1 MINPSK
7 SVEPKRMSERQFV
20 ELPLLQQLK
29 ELGWTILDLEMK
41 QNPSDSFR
49 TDFTQTFIE
58 SKLREALL
66 RINPW
71 LEKSQVDEMVRRVT
85 PNTGNLL
92 ENNQDV
98 LELFLKGTPLDK
110 NHKTGERSPNAYYID
125 FGNPSNNDFLA
136 VCQFKVRIL
145 GSEKHFIPDIVCFI
159 NGLPVV
165 VIECKSPKAE
175 DGIAE
180 AIDQMQRYS
189 EQRGENNEGN
199 KALFYSN
206 QLLVATD
213 RDEAKVGTITSGSEK
228 YFYRWA
234 DPYPRELE
242 DLEHGQSAPNDQQ
255 RLVAGVLDRRNLLD
269 IIRVFT
275 LFIDDDRGRRIKVVA
290 RYQQFRAVKKAV
302 KRLLNGTNKKQ
313 RSGIVW
319 HTQGSGKSLTM
330 VYLVREMYLHDELK
344 KWKVVFVTDRTQL
357 EEQLGTTANAIGQNV
372 QVADSIK
379 KLKELLPTDSSD
391 LIMAMIHKFQERELE
406 TSVFGELNPSPHILV
421 LTDEAHRSQYSLLAA
436 NLDRAIP
443 NATEIGF
450 TGTPIDKTEKRYGDY
465 IDRYTMRQAIEDKVT
480 LEIVYEGRTLN
491 AEVEDQQGAD
501 AKFEDVFSDHNLEQR
516 LQILGYG
523 SRDAYLESAEVIK
536 AKALD
541 MVRHYVQH
549 VFPNGFK
556 AQVVAT
562 SREAAHRYGLA
573 LQDALKTVITEL
585 KQANPMH
592 VKVDKLR
599 SVKVA
604 VVISGG
610 SHNDKPHLKAH
621 ANSEQHKKDVASFK
635 LPYGGTSEVERG
647 VDGSV
652 GFIVVNNMLLT
663 GFDAPIEQVMY
674 LDQVMQEHTLLQA
687 IARVNRIGS
696 EGKDAG
702 FVVDYVGIGHHLKTA
717 LDNYMEREQKEI
729 IEALST
735 PEQELADLKAARDEV
750 WKVLKDSGVQDL
762 NDYDAFMDVFYDEDI
777 RFKYILA
784 FRKFTKAFNV
794 VLPRKEALDFLPEY
808 LQFQEINVQAEK
820 HLRDS
825 RLSIKGIPDKLRAV
839 TDEYLKSKGIE
850 QKVEPISIM
859 DEDFLKHVE
868 KRTRSKTK
876 AAEIEHGIRHHV
888 DLSFDEDPELYASF
902 AEELQRIIQQFKD
915 NWQKI
920 YEELEKLRARI
931 RNVAKEPTYGLHR
944 KKQMPLFRILKK
956 EMFDGAELSP
966 DNISSLV
973 GLTQEMT
980 GILERELR
988 LAGFWDN
995 VPARNRL
1002 KGELQKALLSQD
1014 LTNLLSK
1021 DVHRQ
1026 LFAKRNEIISRL
1038 MEVAEK
1044 NHDVILYAQ

>member
-20 ELPLLQQLK
+20 ELPLLQQLHG
-29 ELGWTILDLEMK
+29 LGWTVLDLEMK

-58 SKLREALL
+58 PKLREALL
-66 RINPW
+66 KINPW
-71 LEKSQVDEMVRRVT
+71 LETSQIDDMVRRIT
-85 PNTGNLL
+85 PTSGSLL
-92 ENNQDV
+92 ENNQHV
-98 LELFLKGTPLDK
+98 LDLLLKGTPLDK
-110 NHKTGERSPNAYYID
+110 NHKTGEPSPDAYYID
-125 FGNPSNNDFLA
+125 FANLSNNDFLA

-175 DGIAE
+175 DGISQ

-189 EQRGENNEGN
+189 EQRGETNEGN
-199 KALFYSN
+199 KTLFYSN

-234 DPYPRELE
+234 DPYPRTLE

-275 LFIDDDRGRRIKVVA
+275 LFIEDDRGKRVKVVA

-302 KRLLNGTNKKQ
+302 KRLLDGTNKKQ

-330 VYLVREMYLHDELK
+330 VYLVREMYLHDELR

-357 EEQLGTTANAIGQNV
+357 EEQLSTTANAIGQNV
-372 QVADSIK
+372 QVADSIR

-391 LIMAMIHKFQERELE
+391 LIMAMIHKFQERELQ
-406 TSVFGELNPSPHILV
+406 TSVFPELNLSPNILV

-491 AEVEDQQGAD
+491 AEVDDQTGAD
-501 AKFEDVFSDHNLEQR
+501 AKFVDVFSDYNLEQR

-523 SRDAYLESAEVIK
+523 SRDAYLEAEEVIK

-541 MVRHYVQH
+541 MVQHYVQH

-562 SREAAHRYGLA
+562 SREASHRYGEA
-573 LQDALKTVITEL
+573 LQDALKTVVAEL
-585 KQANPMH
+585 EQNNPMR
-592 VKVDKLR
+592 VNVDKLQ

-621 ANSEQHKKDVASFK
+621 ADAAQHKKDIANFK
-635 LPYGGTSEVERG
+635 LPFGGTSDVDKNA
-647 VDGSV
+647 DGSV

-674 LDQVMQEHTLLQA
+674 LDQVMREHTLLQA

-702 FVVDYVGIGHHLKTA
+702 FVVDYVGIGHHLKNA
-717 LDNYMEREQKEI
+717 LDNYLEREQKEI
-729 IEALST
+729 IEALSN

-750 WKVLKDSGVQDL
+750 WDILKDTGVQDL
-762 NDYDAFMDVFYDEDI
+762 NDFDAFLDVFYDEEI

-784 FRKFTKAFNV
+784 FRKFTQAFNI
-794 VLPRKEALDFLPEY
+794 VLPRKEALDFLEEY
-808 LQFQEINVQAEK
+808 LQFQEINVQAER
-820 HLRDS
+820 HLRDR
-825 RLSIKGIPDKLRAV
+825 RLSMKGIPDKLRTI
-839 TDEYLKSKGIE
+839 TDEYLKSKGLE
-850 QKVEPISIM
+850 QKVAPISIM
-859 DEDFLKHVE
+859 DEDFLQRVE
-868 KRTRSKTK
+868 KRTRTKTK
-876 AAEIEHGIRHHV
+876 AAEIEHGIRHHIEI
-888 DLSFDEDPELYASF
+888 SFDEDPELYASF
-902 AEELQRIIQQFKD
+902 AEALQEIIKQFKD

-920 YEELEKLRARI
+920 YEELEKLRQRI

-944 KKQMPLFRILKK
+944 KKQMPFFRILKK
-956 EMFDGAELSP
+956 EMFDGVEPSE
-966 DNISSLV
+966 DNISLLV
-973 GLTQEMT
+973 SLTQEVTEM
-980 GILERELR
+980 LERELR
-988 LAGFWDN
+988 LSGFWDN
-995 VPARNRL
+995 IPARNRL
-1002 KGELQKALLSQD
+1002 KGELQKVLLSPEMSQA
-1014 LTNLLSK
+1014 LPK
-1021 DVHRQ
+1021 
-1026 LFAKRNEIISRL
+1026 EIFRKIFQGHKETITRV

-1044 NHDVILYAQ
+1044 NNDVILYAQ